1 MIEKFKSWALW
12 LSIGA
17 LIVFLV
23 KQFGGVDISE
33 QVDGFLNVILPV
45 VVGFG
50 IVNNPDSRTKV

>member
-1 MIEKFKSWALW
+1 MKDKIKSWALW
-12 LSIGA
+12 VSIAA

-23 KQFGGVDISE
+23 KQFSGIDIS
-33 QVDGFLNVILPV
+33 DDMNSFLNVLLPI